1 MSSESSGRAGEP
13 SPDERTPDSP
23 KPLVDGS
30 RALGRYKLLS
40 VLGEGGM
47 GVVYLAEQ
55 VEPVRRRVAIKVLK
69 LGMDTEQVLAR
80 FESERQAL
88 AVMDHPGI
96 AKVLGG
102 GKTSS
107 GRPYFVMEVVHGVP
121 ITQYADVHRLNTAER
136 LRLFMDVCAA
146 VQHAHLKGVIHRD
159 LKPSNVMV
167 AVAEAG
173 PMVRVIDFGIAK
185 AVGAGLTDHTLV
197 TRVGQIVGT
206 PEYMSPEQAE
216 ASELDVDSRTD
227 IYSLGVMLYEL
238 VVGARPFDH
247 SVRPDYD
254 LPAVLRE
261 REIPR
266 PSTRLTN
273 LGDTLETVARHR
285 RTTPEGL
292 RRELRGDL
300 DWIILKAMAKDRT
313 RRYETANG
321 LRLDILRHLEHEPVR
336 ARPPSARYR
345 IGKFVRRNRPA
356 VLAAGVAA
364 LAVLGGAGAAT
375 MGFLEAVEER
385 ERAEAAAATSEQ
397 ISTFLVD
404 LFSVSNPSEA
414 RGATI
419 TAREVL
425 DRGVA
430 RISAGLSDQPSVQAT
445 LMRVMGSVYLG
456 LGLYDDAAELLEQAV
471 AVGEAHPQEVDAVER
486 ARVHNRLG
494 GAYRH
499 LSRPDD
505 AARAFEAAETLAEG
519 AGDDGVLE
527 RTVAVRGLGSLEIQ
541 AGRFDD
547 AEGILRATLD
557 AQETAL
563 GPDHLEVGITAGALG
578 ALELYRQEPEAALP
592 HLNRA
597 VATRERWQGREHPEV
612 LLTRSNLGVAYV
624 LSGDFLRA
632 EETYRRVLAGQLQV
646 VGEDHPDVAMARTN
660 LGHALLSQARLE
672 EAEGEL
678 VRALAIRERALG
690 PHHTDLVSTLLYLGH
705 ALRGQGRNAE
715 AESAYRRALTIMEA
729 ADVPPPGRMQEVL
742 SSYAELLR
750 AEERE
755 AEAEGI
761 DRRIAALTQR

>member
-505 AARAFEAAETLAEG
+505 AARAFEAAGTLAEG